1 MARRCSE
8 KKMFLKISQNSENAC
23 TSSVYQSLL
32 LIKLQACNFIKK
44 ETLTRCFPGNCAKF
58 LRTPFLTEHLWWL
71 LLSKMWLTLQFSIF
85 LLSFFIEDFVFISFQ
100 QENEIK
106 KGKYPDGVQ
115 IFTFFSSIDLCDF
128 KDFKR
133 NLANDNLI
141 RKRVFKENLMLQ
153 FSWFEEF
160 RFLGGEHLTGSSKK
174 TAQTINF
181 KLCTRISN
189 RLLHKTVTAFFSN
202 NELFLFYS
210 INSTSFESVFCMKTV
225 IQKIFKRKKI
235 ASLFLFVSWLA
246 TYQWKKIIENC
257 NSVCAG
263 ADKVGKTVLIFG
275 PTLTVISLIFGERK
289 NGKSYILKT
298 VGLSTIKEILK
309 KLYIIALSCF

>member
-189 RLLHKTVTAFFSN
+189 RLLHKTVTRFFLIMSYSFFIALIRRVLKAYFAWKQ
-202 NELFLFYS
+202 LFKKYLKGKKS
-210 INSTSFESVFCMKTV
+210 RACFCLSLGWLH
-225 IQKIFKRKKI
+225 ISEKK
-235 ASLFLFVSWLA
+235 L
-246 TYQWKKIIENC
+246 
-257 NSVCAG
+257 
-263 ADKVGKTVLIFG
+263 
-275 PTLTVISLIFGERK
+275 
-289 NGKSYILKT
+289 LKT
-298 VGLSTIKEILK
+298 AILFCR
-309 KLYIIALSCF
+309 SW